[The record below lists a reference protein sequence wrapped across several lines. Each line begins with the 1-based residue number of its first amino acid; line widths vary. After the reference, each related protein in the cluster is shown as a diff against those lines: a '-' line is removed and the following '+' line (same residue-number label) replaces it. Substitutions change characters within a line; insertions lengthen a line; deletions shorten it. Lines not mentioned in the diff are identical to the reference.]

1 MIILLFIAIIIIFI
15 LLSIS
20 SINIDNK
27 NDVKINAKETNK
39 MLNIA
44 KKLSI
49 NAINKTKTTALNVFN
64 DVSFYWF

>member
-1 MIILLFIAIIIIFI
+1 MIILFIAIIIIFI

-39 MLNIA
+39 QNILKLKNET
-44 KKLSI
+44 KKLI
-49 NAINKTKTTALNVFN
+49 DEAIIIFK
-64 DVSFYWF
+64 